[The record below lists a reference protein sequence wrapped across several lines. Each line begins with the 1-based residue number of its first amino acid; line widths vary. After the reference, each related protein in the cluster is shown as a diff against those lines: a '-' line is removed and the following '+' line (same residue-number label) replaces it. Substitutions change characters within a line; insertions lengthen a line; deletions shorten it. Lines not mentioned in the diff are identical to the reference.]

1 MTPFSML
8 YTGSM
13 TKQFTA
19 AAASLL
25 IDDTANVSDPLTW
38 QTPLVS
44 QIRDDFVLQGDYI
57 TDHITLEDALSHRTG
72 LPRHDISWAGNNASV
87 SEIVRK
93 LRYLPP
99 TAEPRTKFQYNN
111 MMFIAVSHFIERF
124 TQTKLGAFLKARIY
138 DPLGMKDTFFSLAEA
153 KAATLTGRVSLA
165 NGYAWNNITQQYEHL
180 AHMDFPGVAGAG
192 ATISTVMDYGIWIRS
207 LINESPPLS
216 SAGHAALRY
225 PRITNPSL
233 FGGSKAGSE
242 DFDMYG
248 LGLIISHYR
257 GEMLIWHTGGL
268 PGFATFMAFMP
279 NRKWGAAIMANN
291 LEGGGS
297 LNNILMFKLIDDAL
311 GIPDAERYDWEQSER
326 DDLSE
331 EIDWLKKAR
340 STAYPD
346 CPDPPLPLT
355 LTLAEYVGLYVHPA
369 YPDINVTLGTHK
381 VHEKHGDGA
390 VQREYL
396 QSTSFSQLN
405 DEVIYTY
412 MEHVTGEFFLVR
424 VRMYTDE
431 VPLSGE
437 YSPWL
442 DYTMK
447 AEFKIGEDGTVL
459 ELGVLI
465 EPEMGE
471 EKMWFK
477 RV

>member
-1 MTPFSML
+1 ML
-8 YTGSM
+8 YTGST

-25 IDDTANVSDPLTW
+25 IDDTANASDPLTW

-44 QIRDDFVLQGDYI
+44 QIRDDFVLQDEYM
-57 TDHITLEDALSHRTG
+57 TDHTTLEDALSHRSG
-72 LPRHDISWAGNNASV
+72 LPRHDLSWVGYNASV
-87 SEIVRK
+87 PDIVRK

-111 MMFIAVSHFIERF
+111 MMFIAVSHFVERF
-124 TQTKLGAFLKARIY
+124 IQTKLGVFLKARIY
-138 DPLGMKDTFFSLAEA
+138 DPLGMKNTFFSLAEA

-165 NGYAWNNITQQYEHL
+165 NGYAWNNISQQYERL

-207 LINESPPLS
+207 LINEAGPLS

-225 PRITNPSL
+225 PRITQPSVI
-233 FGGSKAGSE
+233 GGSKAGSE
-242 DFDMYG
+242 GFGMYG
-248 LGLIISHYR
+248 LGLMISHYR
-257 GEMLIWHTGGL
+257 GELLVSHTGGL

-279 NRKWGAAIMANN
+279 NRKWGAAMMANN
-291 LEGGGS
+291 LEGGVS

-311 GIPDAERYDWEQSER
+311 GIPDAERYDWEQHES
-326 DDLSE
+326 DSLSE
-331 EIDWLKKAR
+331 EMDKLEKAR
-340 STAYPD
+340 SIAYPD
-346 CPDPPLPLT
+346 CPDPPLPMSLP
-355 LTLAEYVGLYVHPA
+355 LAEHVGLYVHPG

-381 VHEKHGDGA
+381 VHEKDGDGA
-390 VQREYL
+390 VEREHL
-396 QSTSFSQLN
+396 QSTSFYQLN
-405 DEVIYTY
+405 AEVIYTY

-424 VRMYTDE
+424 VRMYTGE
-431 VPLSGE
+431 VPESGN

-442 DYTMK
+442 DLTMK
-447 AEFKIGEDGTVL
+447 AEFKIGEDGSVL

-471 EKMWFK
+471 EKIWFE

>member
-1 MTPFSML
+1 ML
-8 YTGSM
+8 YTGST

-25 IDDTANVSDPLTW
+25 IDDTANASDLLTW

-44 QIRDDFVLQGDYI
+44 QIRDDFVLQDEYM
-57 TDHITLEDALSHRTG
+57 TDHTTLEDALSHRTG
-72 LPRHDISWAGNNASV
+72 LPRHDISWIGYNASIPD
-87 SEIVRK
+87 IVRK

-138 DPLGMKDTFFSLAEA
+138 EPLGMKNTFFSLADA
-153 KAATLTGRVSLA
+153 KAASLTGRVSLA
-165 NGYAWNNITQQYEHL
+165 NGYAWNNLTQDYERL

-207 LINESPPLS
+207 LINEAAPLS

-225 PRITNPSL
+225 PRITRPSL
-233 FGGSKAGSE
+233 FGGSKTGFE
-242 DFDMYG
+242 DFEMYS
-248 LGLIISHYR
+248 LGLTVSYYR
-257 GEMLIWHTGGL
+257 GELLISHTGGL

-279 NRKWGAAIMANN
+279 DRKWGAAIMANN
-291 LEGGGS
+291 LEGGVS

-311 GIPDAERYDWEQSER
+311 GIPDAERYDWEQRER
-326 DDLSE
+326 DNLSE
-331 EIDWLKKAR
+331 EMDKLENAR
-340 STAYPD
+340 SITFPD
-346 CPDPPLPLT
+346 CPDPPLSLSLP
-355 LTLAEYVGLYVHPA
+355 LAEHVGLYVHPG
-369 YPDINVTLGTHK
+369 YPDINITLGTHK
-381 VHEKHGDGA
+381 GHEKHGEG
-390 VQREYL
+390 VVEREYL
-396 QSTSFSQLN
+396 QSTSFYQLN

-412 MEHVTGEFFLVR
+412 MEQVTGEFFFVR

-431 VPLSGE
+431 VPLSGK

-442 DYTMK
+442 DITMK

-471 EKMWFK
+471 EKIWFK

>member
-1 MTPFSML
+1 ML
-8 YTGSM
+8 YTGST

-25 IDDTANVSDPLTW
+25 IDDTANTSDALTW

-44 QIRDDFVLQGDYI
+44 QIRDDFVLQDEYM
-57 TDHITLEDALSHRTG
+57 TDHTTLEDALSHRTG
-72 LPRHDISWAGNNASV
+72 LPRHDASWAGHNASV
-87 SEIVRK
+87 SVIVRK

-99 TAEPRTKFQYNN
+99 TAEPRTEFQYNN
-111 MMFIAVSHFIERF
+111 MMFISVSHFIERF

-138 DPLGMKDTFFSLAEA
+138 DPLGMKDTFFSLADA
-153 KAATLTGRVSLA
+153 KAATLNGRVSLA
-165 NGYAWNNITQQYEHL
+165 NGYAWNNLTQDYERL

-207 LINESPPLS
+207 LINEAAPLS

-225 PRITNPSL
+225 PRITKLSL

-242 DFDMYG
+242 DFEMYG
-248 LGLIISHYR
+248 LGLTISHYR
-257 GEMLIWHTGGL
+257 GEMLISHTGGL

-291 LEGGGS
+291 LEGGVS
-297 LNNILMFKLIDDAL
+297 LNKILMFKLIDDAL
-311 GIPDAERYDWEQSER
+311 EIPDAERYDWEQSER
-326 DDLSE
+326 DGLSE
-331 EIDWLKKAR
+331 EMDNLEQAR
-340 STAYPD
+340 SIAYPD
-346 CPDPPLPLT
+346 CPDPPLPLS
-355 LTLAEYVGLYVHPA
+355 LPLAEHAGLYVHPA
-369 YPDINVTLGTHK
+369 YPDINITIGTHK
-381 VHEKHGDGA
+381 ADEKHGDGT
-390 VQREYL
+390 VEREYL
-396 QSTSFSQLN
+396 QSTSFFQLN
-405 DEVIYTY
+405 DELIYTY

-424 VRMYTDE
+424 VRMYTDK
-431 VPLSGE
+431 VPLSGK

-442 DYTMK
+442 DSAMK

-471 EKMWFK
+471 EKIWFK